1 MALSKRALKSAA
13 DSAFLLRR
21 GLYSSSSV
29 STNGVVARASELVKS
44 GGKRAFPVDTLALVR
59 GLEAKGVPTAHA
71 EAITSAVTGI
81 YTDSLE
87 NVHQLQKV
95 MPRPP
100 PVRRFA
106 SLKIFDCEIA
116 ICDEFFFF
124 ELQTVILQEA
134 KLSKFE
140 VEIKSLQEH
149 HFSMLTRETEKL
161 QSVIDKLRSELRYE
175 LDKVAA
181 GSRLDLNLEKGRMRD
196 EFNNQNAET
205 ANLTNK
211 LDREIQAVKALVETG
226 KYEVIKY
233 CIGTLVSM
241 TAVGIAVLRIM
252 MN

>member
-1 MALSKRALKSAA
+1 MTLSKRALQSAA
-13 DSAFLLRR
+13 DSSFLLLRRR

-29 STNGVVARASELVKS
+29 STNGAVTHACELVKS
-44 GGKRAFPVDTLALVR
+44 GGNRAFPLDTLALVR
-59 GLEAKGVPTAHA
+59 GLEAKGVPTKHA
-71 EAITSAVTGI
+71 EAITMAITGVS
-81 YTDSLE
+81 TDSLE
-87 NVHQLQKV
+87 NVHQLQRTV
-95 MPRPP
+95 M
-100 PVRRFA
+100 
-106 SLKIFDCEIA
+106 
-116 ICDEFFFF
+116 
-124 ELQTVILQEA
+124 LQEA

-140 VEIKSLQEH
+140 TEVKSLQEH
-149 HFSMLTRETEKL
+149 HFSILTRETEKL
-161 QSVIDKLRSELRYE
+161 QSVIDKMRSELRYE

-181 GSRLDLNLEKGRMRD
+181 GARLDLNLEKGRMRD
-196 EFNNQNAET
+196 EFSNQNAET

>member
-13 DSAFLLRR
+13 HSAFLFRR

-29 STNGVVARASELVKS
+29 STNGVIARASELVKS

-87 NVHQLQKV
+87 NVHQLQK
-95 MPRPP
+95 
-100 PVRRFA
+100 
-106 SLKIFDCEIA
+106 
-116 ICDEFFFF
+116 
-124 ELQTVILQEA
+124 TVILQEA